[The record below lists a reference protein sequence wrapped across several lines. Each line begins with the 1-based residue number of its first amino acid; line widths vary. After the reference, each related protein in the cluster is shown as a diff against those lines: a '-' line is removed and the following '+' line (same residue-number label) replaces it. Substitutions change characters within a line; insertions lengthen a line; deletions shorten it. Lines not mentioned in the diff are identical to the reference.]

1 MSEDKD
7 ELLKQQNEEIQKLK
21 KELKSATK
29 PSSMLS
35 VLKNSIKRNVHDFF
49 VREDR
54 MKTMDSKIKKLE
66 KELEQ
71 KEDEL
76 NKTSAEL
83 FAAVNLG
90 QPEAEPETPPSSDT
104 EKVDDADCRTETAPV
119 FPQTAEEAIKEYFG
133 PINLAELARHYYPD
147 ANQVSH
153 SPTEPSSI
161 PLKPEPEVEKPK
173 SEDSKESI
181 GSSQPEKE
189 DKPERHTEQK
199 SEPNA
204 APPIVAE
211 TKKTESAK
219 KEIQKESLEPE
230 ITKEIKKESTKSE
243 SQKPQNSQPVAE
255 KNIKQQSDNQQNR
268 QADRATATVV
278 DKNGKKK
285 SKKDKR
291 KGNQNRQMVEEP
303 KTQEEMT
310 EKTKTDTQENA
321 KEEKTASAQKS
332 PEKMKSQADKAPT
345 SKQVTLAEPK
355 EHIVVPIIEPPAEPE
370 VEPPEDFGGVVV
382 FEEPSIDDLP
392 DIGNINS
399 DENSQNVFT
408 DMFDEDWDDS
418 AVV

>member
-90 QPEAEPETPPSSDT
+90 QPETEPETPPSSDT

-147 ANQVSH
+147 ANQVAH
-153 SPTEPSSI
+153 SPAEPSAT

-181 GSSQPEKE
+181 GISQLEEE
-189 DKPERHTEQK
+189 DTQERRTEQK
-199 SEPNA
+199 SEPNT
-204 APPIVAE
+204 APSIVAE
-211 TKKTESAK
+211 TKKTESVK
-219 KEIQKESLEPE
+219 KEIQKESSKPE

-255 KNIKQQSDNQQNR
+255 KNIKQQPDNQQNR

-291 KGNQNRQMVEEP
+291 KGNQNRQIVEES
-303 KTQEEMT
+303 KTQEEIT

-321 KEEKTASAQKS
+321 QEEKPASTQKS
-332 PEKMKSQADKAPT
+332 PEKMKSKADKAPT
-345 SKQVTLAEPK
+345 SKQVTLVEPK

-399 DENSQNVFT
+399 DESSQNVFT
-408 DMFDEDWDDS
+408 DMFNEDWDDS

>member
-90 QPEAEPETPPSSDT
+90 QSETEPETSPSSDT

-153 SPTEPSSI
+153 SPAEPSAT

-181 GSSQPEKE
+181 GISQLEE
-189 DKPERHTEQK
+189 DKPERRTEQK
-199 SEPNA
+199 SEPNT
-204 APPIVAE
+204 APSIVAE
-211 TKKTESAK
+211 TKKTESVK
-219 KEIQKESLEPE
+219 KEVQKESSNLE
-230 ITKEIKKESTKSE
+230 IAKEIKKESTKSE
-243 SQKPQNSQPVAE
+243 PQKPQNSQPVAE
-255 KNIKQQSDNQQNR
+255 KNIKQQPDR

-291 KGNQNRQMVEEP
+291 KGNQNRQMVEES

-310 EKTKTDTQENA
+310 EKTKTDSQENA
-321 KEEKTASAQKS
+321 QEEKPVSIQKS

-370 VEPPEDFGGVVV
+370 VEPPEDFGGVVM

-399 DENSQNVFT
+399 DESSQNVFT
-408 DMFDEDWDDS
+408 DMFNEDWDDS

>member
-153 SPTEPSSI
+153 SPAEPSAT

-181 GSSQPEKE
+181 GISQLEE
-189 DKPERHTEQK
+189 DKPERRTEQK
-199 SEPNA
+199 SEPNT
-204 APPIVAE
+204 APSIVAE
-211 TKKTESAK
+211 TKKTESVK
-219 KEIQKESLEPE
+219 KEVQKESSNLE
-230 ITKEIKKESTKSE
+230 IAKEIKKESTKSE
-243 SQKPQNSQPVAE
+243 PQKPQNSQPVAE
-255 KNIKQQSDNQQNR
+255 KNIKQQPDNQQNR

-291 KGNQNRQMVEEP
+291 KGNQNRQMVEES

-321 KEEKTASAQKS
+321 QEEKPVSIQKS

-370 VEPPEDFGGVVV
+370 VEPPEDFGGVVM

-399 DENSQNVFT
+399 DESSQNVFT
-408 DMFDEDWDDS
+408 DMFNEDWDDS

>member
-90 QPEAEPETPPSSDT
+90 QSETEPETSPSSDT

-153 SPTEPSSI
+153 SPAEPSAT

-181 GSSQPEKE
+181 GISQLEE
-189 DKPERHTEQK
+189 DKPERRTEQK
-199 SEPNA
+199 SEPNT
-204 APPIVAE
+204 APSIVAE
-211 TKKTESAK
+211 TKKTESVK
-219 KEIQKESLEPE
+219 KEVQKESSNLE
-230 ITKEIKKESTKSE
+230 IAKEIKKESTKSE
-243 SQKPQNSQPVAE
+243 PQKPQNSQPVAE
-255 KNIKQQSDNQQNR
+255 KNIKQQPDNQQNR

-291 KGNQNRQMVEEP
+291 KGNQNRQMVEES

-310 EKTKTDTQENA
+310 EKTKTDSQENA
-321 KEEKTASAQKS
+321 QEEKPVSIQKS

-370 VEPPEDFGGVVV
+370 VEPPEDFGGVVM

-399 DENSQNVFT
+399 DESSQNVFT
-408 DMFDEDWDDS
+408 DMFNEDWDDS

>member
-90 QPEAEPETPPSSDT
+90 QPETPPSSDT

-153 SPTEPSSI
+153 SPTEPSST

-173 SEDSKESI
+173 SEDSKKSI
-181 GSSQPEKE
+181 GISQLEEE
-189 DKPERHTEQK
+189 DKPERRTEQK
-199 SEPNA
+199 SEPNT
-204 APPIVAE
+204 APSIVAE
-211 TKKTESAK
+211 TKKTESVK
-219 KEIQKESLEPE
+219 KEIQKESSKPE
-230 ITKEIKKESTKSE
+230 STKEIKKESTKSE
-243 SQKPQNSQPVAE
+243 SQTPQNSQPVAE
-255 KNIKQQSDNQQNR
+255 KNIKQQPDNQQNR

-291 KGNQNRQMVEEP
+291 KGNQNRQMVEES

-321 KEEKTASAQKS
+321 QEEKPVSIQKS

-370 VEPPEDFGGVVV
+370 VEPPEDFGGVVM

-399 DENSQNVFT
+399 DESSQNVFT
-408 DMFDEDWDDS
+408 DMFNEDWDDS

>member
-90 QPEAEPETPPSSDT
+90 QSETEPETSPSSDT

-153 SPTEPSSI
+153 SPAEPSAT

-181 GSSQPEKE
+181 GISQLEE
-189 DKPERHTEQK
+189 DKPERRTEQK
-199 SEPNA
+199 SEPNT
-204 APPIVAE
+204 APSIVAE
-211 TKKTESAK
+211 TKKTESVK
-219 KEIQKESLEPE
+219 KEVQKESSNLE
-230 ITKEIKKESTKSE
+230 IAKEIKKESTKSE
-243 SQKPQNSQPVAE
+243 PQKPQNSQPVAE
-255 KNIKQQSDNQQNR
+255 KNIKQQPDNQQNR

-291 KGNQNRQMVEEP
+291 KGNQNRQMVEES

-321 KEEKTASAQKS
+321 QEEKPVSIQKS

-370 VEPPEDFGGVVV
+370 VEPPEDFGGVVM

-399 DENSQNVFT
+399 DESSQNVFT
-408 DMFDEDWDDS
+408 DMFNEDWDDS